1 MSEEESDLDEDT
13 NEDIFVS
20 HSPSWR
26 SESELLDVLKKIYE
40 LVLIMG
46 IFLTGYVQF

>member
-20 HSPSWR
+20 HSPSWQ
-26 SESELLDVLKKIYE
+26 SESELLDVFEKLCE
-40 LVLIMG
+40 LVLTVG
-46 IFLTGYVQF
+46 IFLTVYVQF